1 MTGPKIG
8 KMVNYKLNFQ
18 SMDMEEGDTIEVFT
32 MQTGGD
38 DLTNINGENQYNY
51 FHSIKLKPPSY
62 DFRISKSNMQQIQS
76 KTSFLKC
83 KKVEIWYP
91 S

>member
-1 MTGPKIG
+1 
-8 KMVNYKLNFQ
+8 MVNYKLNFQ

-76 KTSFLKC
+76 KASFLKW

>member
-1 MTGPKIG
+1 
-8 KMVNYKLNFQ
+8 
-18 SMDMEEGDTIEVFT
+18 MDMEEGDTIEVFT

-38 DLTNINGENQYNY
+38 DLANINGENQNNCYN
-51 FHSIKLKPPSY
+51 SIKFKPHCY
-62 DFRISKSNMQQIQS
+62 DFRISKSHMQQIQS
-76 KTSFLKC
+76 KASLLKR